1 MKWITYAKSGLCV
14 LLAGALI
21 TLTACNAGGA
31 KTVPAGTPSDDEP
44 EKSVSAGGTA
54 GSVRKSETVYVT
66 MDAQGNPTMKLVTD
80 WLHTDTAGVTV
91 RDKSDLTDIQNIKGN
106 EAPVQDGS
114 SLIWSVAGTD
124 LYYKG
129 VSEKKLPVDIRI
141 RYLLDGKET
150 APADLAGKSG
160 RITIEITVTNTD
172 AHAVTAEG
180 KTVTMY
186 TPVMVAGGIILPEE
200 TFRNV
205 QVENGTVIGDGSKQI
220 AAFVCIPGLEKSLDL
235 SGAGIDGLDE
245 LSFPESFTVTADA
258 ADFELGNMAF
268 AMTTDIPEL
277 EELKND
283 FSLDSMK
290 QNLYDLR
297 DMQDGLQKIDP
308 DHLLRDLF
316 TDPQTAA
323 GAQTL
328 TGDLAAFYEMDTS
341 LLDSLPDIVTEDN
354 IGLFERLRAD
364 VKEAKL
370 SEVLND
376 PDVLALLDRMETLDR
391 EKIRSL
397 MADVNELREI
407 DTDRLADVIGML
419 GGADQLAALL
429 KGSTALAD
437 QVSANTQAMQTMQAL
452 LGYSD
457 DAFSL
462 LSGVKALSAELEAQG
477 VSLTEED
484 IDLLV
489 GTLVKQKAMEKA
501 ASSLSL
507 TLPQLNLLTSSTP
520 AELIPD
526 SGEMTADQ
534 RTVITVCL
542 NMAAARPDTGEEGKA
557 QIRALI
563 SLLSSPNAVPAAY
576 LPALRGIVGQIQPA
590 ILTQLSQA
598 EETVRQQSAA
608 VSQKVKALLTE
619 AKALGG
625 RLDALGTEQVQNS
638 LHFVQNLMPG
648 LNELVAGLEQNREQ
662 IVGLESLL
670 EDKETMAYLQQT
682 SRKLV
687 AMKADLDDNAENLAL
702 LEELMGTMEDPAMQ
716 AFARMLP
723 TLRQD
728 LNDAKPVLDALAA
741 GLEDPQSE
749 ARLKDAPSTLATLL
763 KMKADLEA
771 NRQIADAL
779 TLATDPENTAL
790 AAGIVSKLDRLQAE
804 DTVGGYLSLL
814 ESADTLKARAEAYLK
829 LSDDYRLFTDAAE
842 GMDTDVKFIMK
853 TDAIRK
859 PEAEETAADTKEAP
873 AGLIGWIKNLFKKD
887 ET

>member
-1 MKWITYAKSGLCV
+1 M
-14 LLAGALI
+14 
-21 TLTACNAGGA
+21 
-31 KTVPAGTPSDDEP
+31 
-44 EKSVSAGGTA
+44 
-54 GSVRKSETVYVT
+54 
-66 MDAQGNPTMKLVTD
+66 
-80 WLHTDTAGVTV
+80 
-91 RDKSDLTDIQNIKGN
+91 
-106 EAPVQDGS
+106 
-114 SLIWSVAGTD
+114 
-124 LYYKG
+124 
-129 VSEKKLPVDIRI
+129 
-141 RYLLDGKET
+141 
-150 APADLAGKSG
+150 
-160 RITIEITVTNTD
+160 
-172 AHAVTAEG
+172 
-180 KTVTMY
+180 
-186 TPVMVAGGIILPEE
+186 
-200 TFRNV
+200 
-205 QVENGTVIGDGSKQI
+205 
-220 AAFVCIPGLEKSLDL
+220 
-235 SGAGIDGLDE
+235 
-245 LSFPESFTVTADA
+245 
-258 ADFELGNMAF
+258 
-268 AMTTDIPEL
+268 
-277 EELKND
+277 
-283 FSLDSMK
+283 
-290 QNLYDLR
+290 
-297 DMQDGLQKIDP
+297 
-308 DHLLRDLF
+308 
-316 TDPQTAA
+316 
-323 GAQTL
+323 
-328 TGDLAAFYEMDTS
+328 
-341 LLDSLPDIVTEDN
+341 
-354 IGLFERLRAD
+354 
-364 VKEAKL
+364 
-370 SEVLND
+370 
-376 PDVLALLDRMETLDR
+376 
-391 EKIRSL
+391 
-397 MADVNELREI
+397 
-407 DTDRLADVIGML
+407 
-419 GGADQLAALL
+419 
-429 KGSTALAD
+429 
-437 QVSANTQAMQTMQAL
+437 
-452 LGYSD
+452 
-457 DAFSL
+457 
-462 LSGVKALSAELEAQG
+462 
-477 VSLTEED
+477 
-484 IDLLV
+484 
-489 GTLVKQKAMEKA
+489 
-501 ASSLSL
+501 
-507 TLPQLNLLTSSTP
+507 NLLTSSTP

-829 LSDDYRLFTDAAE
+829 LSDNYRLFTDAAE